1 MSQTNVRTGQ
11 IPYRCATDLSAAKD
25 RLVKLTTTGMALP
38 QYDDLPHY
46 LVLEGAA
53 AGETGSFLP
62 LSPLQNVRIQLE
74 GTCSPGN
81 TLILS
86 NTSFGAV
93 KVVDTEEDWTEVGIA
108 EEAGVDGQLVLMR
121 PISPR
126 YGTI

>member
-1 MSQTNVRTGQ
+1 MSQTNVKTGP
-11 IPYRCATDLSAAKD
+11 IKHVCATDLSAAKD

-62 LSPLQNVRIQLE
+62 LSPLQNIRVPLV
-74 GTCSPGN
+74 GTCVAGQ

-86 NTSFGAV
+86 ESSGAV
-93 KVVDTEEDWTEVGIA
+93 KVIDAEADFTEVGIA
-108 EEAGVDGQLVLMR
+108 EESGVDGQLVLVR

-126 YGTI
+126 YIVT